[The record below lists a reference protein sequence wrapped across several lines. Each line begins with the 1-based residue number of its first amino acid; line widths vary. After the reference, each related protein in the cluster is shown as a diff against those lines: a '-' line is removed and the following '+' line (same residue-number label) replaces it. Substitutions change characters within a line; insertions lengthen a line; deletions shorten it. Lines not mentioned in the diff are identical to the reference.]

1 MDDDEHRVGEGVGLA
16 TVGVGEG
23 PWQNG
28 WWGVVT
34 FQWPDISEQEAATAP
49 PGRRHSSFLSLVQVP
64 GVGGGRRQA
73 GRGQPSAPP
82 PLGHRVPDWGGA

>member
-1 MDDDEHRVGEGVGLA
+1 MDDDEHRAGEGVGLA

-64 GVGGGRRQA
+64 GVGGA
-73 GRGQPSAPP
+73 GVRPSGDSRAPP
-82 PLGHRVPDWGGA
+82 TRGPQGP